1 MPVRLTLLDGVRWD
15 GTPVVG
21 DRAKALLAALA
32 ADRGR
37 TVHAERLI
45 ASIWGDEEPAKAS
58 KGLQVVV
65 SRTRTACGPDAVVR
79 DGEGYRLGIAPAAV
93 DSARLADLVARA
105 GTVIGVDAVAAAAL
119 AREALALGGALTG
132 VAPDERGPLAD
143 VRRAALVDLTAARRL
158 RAQATGRSGAHA
170 EALPALE
177 AALAERPDDE
187 SLLADLLRS
196 EAVVRG
202 PGAALERFERHRR
215 DLLDRLGSNPGEAL
229 QRVHRDLLALD
240 RPVRQGVR
248 YDATALLGRDRDVE
262 RLRALLTSARV
273 VSIVGPGGLGK
284 TRLAHVL
291 ARDATEPSV
300 HVVELVGVTT
310 PEDVVGE
317 VGSVLGVRDSI
328 GSRRTLTP
336 EQRADV
342 RARIAQRLGQSPGL
356 LILDNCEHLVA
367 AVAELVAFLVST
379 TADLRVLTTTRAPLA
394 IGAERVYALG
404 ELRTTDAIELFRRRA
419 LAARPGAQLDEPVVA
434 RIVRR
439 LDGLPLAIEL
449 AAAKVRAMAVDEIDR
464 RLEDRFALL
473 RGGDRSAPDR
483 HRTLLAVID
492 WSWNLLEEP
501 ERRALR
507 RLALFH
513 DGFTLDAA
521 GAVLGDAA
529 LAAVQNLVDQS
540 LLSVGETPAGVR
552 YRMLET
558 VREFGRIQLRAVGE
572 EREARAA
579 QRRWAIDYVAG
590 HGPDLIGI
598 GQFAAIDAIAAEES
612 NLAEAL
618 RDAIADGDNPA
629 LVRLLAG
636 LGVFWSIRGD
646 HGRLIVVTEAIGER
660 LRDWF
665 PPPELTDQTRAAT
678 AITLTNAMISAGEHT
693 GPIRA
698 LLERLGPGDSDPRL
712 AAITRVMLAYDPREA
727 VLYPPKLERLSRDP
741 DRHVAGIAL
750 QWLSHARE
758 NAGDP
763 HGAIDAATRAL
774 ALVEEEDGPW
784 SPATLRTQLA
794 QLTGHLGDR
803 ERAAEH
809 ARAALPVLVRLGA
822 KDDEILLRSLL
833 VLNAIADGRLAEATV
848 GMARINAI
856 EDVEAAFG
864 GLIVIQIGDAELA
877 LAGGDHAE
885 GLRAY
890 REAAA
895 RMNEIRFPGV
905 SRTGVEPWS
914 LFGEATALN
923 AHAQF
928 AGPEDEPAGRALFAA
943 CRDGTLQVLHAG
955 DPHLD
960 YPVTGMLLLGLG
972 SWGLLRDAVPRD
984 DALRLLVLAERFAY
998 SRLIPSMAWE
1008 PIASRAEQR
1017 APGRIAELQ
1026 AEYGE
1031 RRGPALLGEAQRL
1044 VEQAGR

>member
-1 MPVRLTLLDGVRWD
+1 MRFPNVSGVRDASCGSDLRDAYVVLSWACVEADRDPPPRLALVPVRLTLLDGVRWN

-21 DRAKALLAALA
+21 ERAKALLAALA

-37 TVHAERLI
+37 TVRAERLI
-45 ASIWGDEEPAKAS
+45 ALIWGDEEPAKAS

-65 SRTRTACGPDAVVR
+65 SRTRTACGPDAIVR
-79 DGEGYRLGIAPAAV
+79 DGEGYRLGVPSTAV
-93 DSARLADLVARA
+93 DSARLADLVTRA
-105 GTVIGVDAVAAAAL
+105 GTTIGRDVATAAEL
-119 AREALALGGALTG
+119 AREALTLGGALTA
-132 VAPDERGPLAD
+132 VAPDEQGPLAD
-143 VRRAALVDLTAARRL
+143 VRREALADRVTAERL
-158 RAQATGRSGAHA
+158 LAQATSRLGAHA

-177 AALAERPDDE
+177 GALAARPDDE

-202 PGAALERFERHRR
+202 PGAALDRFERHRQE
-215 DLLDRLGSNPGEAL
+215 LLDRLGSNPGEAL

-262 RLRALLTSARV
+262 RLRALLASARV

-291 ARDATEPSV
+291 ARDATEPTV
-300 HVVELVGVTT
+300 HVVELVGVTAS
-310 PEDVVGE
+310 EDLVGE
-317 VGSVLGVRDSI
+317 VGSALGVRDSV
-328 GSRRTLTP
+328 GSRRTLTS

-342 RARIAQRLGQSPGL
+342 RARIAQRLGQGPSL
-356 LILDNCEHLVA
+356 LILDNCEHLVG
-367 AVAELVAFLVST
+367 AVAELVSFLVST

-404 ELRTTDAIELFRRRA
+404 ELSPSDASELFRQRA
-419 LAARPGAQLDEPVVA
+419 VAARPAVQLDEPVVA

-521 GAVLGDAA
+521 DAVLGDGA
-529 LAAVQNLVDQS
+529 LGPVQNLVDQS
-540 LLSVGETPAGVR
+540 LLSVGESSAGIR

-558 VREFGRIQLRAVGE
+558 VREFGRMQLRAVGE
-572 EREARAA
+572 QDEARVA
-579 QRRWAIDYVAG
+579 QRRWATGYADEHGQRLIDTDQFVAV
-590 HGPDLIGI
+590 
-598 GQFAAIDAIAAEES
+598 DALAAEES
-612 NLAEAL
+612 NLTEAL
-618 RDAIADGDNPA
+618 REAIADGDNPA
-629 LVRLLAG
+629 LVRLLAA
-636 LGVFWSIRGD
+636 LAVFWSIRGE
-646 HGRLIVVTEAIGER
+646 HGRMIVMTEAIGER
-660 LRDWF
+660 LRGWF
-665 PPPELTDQTRAAT
+665 PPPELADQTRAAT
-678 AITLTNAMISAGEHT
+678 AVTLSNVMVSANVLSAANDYV

-698 LLERLGPGDSDPRL
+698 LLERLGPSHGQSRL
-712 AAITRVMLAYDPREA
+712 AAMTRVMLAYDPRELDQFPA
-727 VLYPPKLERLSRDP
+727 QLEQLSGDP

-750 QWLSHARE
+750 LWLSHALE
-758 NAGDP
+758 NGGDAQ
-763 HGAIDAATRAL
+763 GAVDAATRAL
-774 ALVEEEDGPW
+774 ALVEEQDGPW

-794 QLTGHLGDR
+794 QLMAHLGDR

-822 KDDEILLRSLL
+822 KDDEILMRSLL
-833 VLNAIADGRLAEATV
+833 VLNAVADGRLAEAEA
-848 GMARINAI
+848 GIAGINAI
-856 EDVEAAFG
+856 EDADAGFG
-864 GLIVIQIGDAELA
+864 GLVVIQIGEAELA
-877 LAGGDHAE
+877 LARGDHAV
-885 GLRAY
+885 GLREY
-890 REAAA
+890 RQAAE
-895 RMNEIRFPGV
+895 RMSGMRFPGLE
-905 SRTGVEPWS
+905 RTGVEPWS

-923 AHAQF
+923 AHAHF
-928 AGPEDEPAGRALFAA
+928 AGPEDEAAGRALFVA

-960 YPVTGMLLLGLG
+960 YPVTGMLLLSLASWACCGTRSRPMTRCGCWSWPSG
-972 SWGLLRDAVPRD
+972 SPTA
-984 DALRLLVLAERFAY
+984 A
-998 SRLIPSMAWE
+998 
-1008 PIASRAEQR
+1008 
-1017 APGRIAELQ
+1017 
-1026 AEYGE
+1026 
-1031 RRGPALLGEAQRL
+1031 
-1044 VEQAGR
+1044 